1 MDQVVRARG
10 VRKVYRNGGEV
21 DALKGVDMDIC
32 RGELLA
38 IMGPSGSGKTTLLN
52 CLSGLEVIDGGEI
65 LVEGANLAGVGDNGR
80 TGYRGRNMGLVF
92 QAFNLIPVLS
102 AVENVE
108 LPLLLLG
115 VGGRLARARALGTLD
130 LVGLAERSDHRP
142 DQLSGGEQQRVAVA
156 RALVHRPAI
165 VWADEP
171 TGNLDSESA
180 EAVMALII
188 QVNGEGQTIVVVTHD
203 PRIAAA
209 AGRTVRMRDGR
220 IDDGGRGSGSTPVE
234 GEALSVPAP
243 NAAGTPR

>member
-1 MDQVVRARG
+1 M
-10 VRKVYRNGGEV
+10 
-21 DALKGVDMDIC
+21 
-32 RGELLA
+32 
-38 IMGPSGSGKTTLLN
+38 
-52 CLSGLEVIDGGEI
+52 
-65 LVEGANLAGVGDNGR
+65 
-80 TGYRGRNMGLVF
+80 
-92 QAFNLIPVLS
+92 LS

-115 VGGRLARARALGTLD
+115 VGGRLARARALDTLD